1 MSFKCSVFGHRYG
14 DPEVEREREE
24 QGSEVVITITETE
37 TCKRCGEQRIV
48 SENKEVTTLE
58 TPSDIVGD
66 DLDDETADD
75 ETEPEQAQAGTE
87 TAVADA
93 ETEQPPAAGSTTP
106 EPESA
111 PERTDD
117 AEIIDDGD
125 DEPAAGDSEQDAETE
140 RVTDME
146 AEDPTAWPQ
155 EDDQEVEEEDD
166 AVILDADDD
175 SDDEERAPGE
185 WPEED
190 DDDDDDWAP
199 DTGQDLRPVEDEQP
213 DVEPTADAV
222 TVPSGEF
229 YCPECEFTTAVES
242 SSLREGDFC
251 PECHRGSLTH
261 RPAED

>member
-66 DLDDETADD
+66 DLEDDESEDETAAESTPDRAGAGVT
-75 ETEPEQAQAGTE
+75 EAEPEQT
-87 TAVADA
+87 
-93 ETEQPPAAGSTTP
+93 PAAESTTP
-106 EPESA
+106 EPES
-111 PERTDD
+111 PETDVTDD
-117 AEIIDDGD
+117 AEILDDGD
-125 DEPAAGDSEQDAETE
+125 DESGSESEHGTETE
-140 RVTDME
+140 QVTDME

-155 EDDQEVEEEDD
+155 EDDDTEEEDD

-175 SDDEERAPGE
+175 DDEGRAPGE
-185 WPEED
+185 WPED
-190 DDDDDDWAP
+190 DDDGGDDWAP
-199 DTGQDLRPVEDEQP
+199 DTSQDLRPVEDEQP

-229 YCPECEFTTAVES
+229 YCPECEFTTAVEA